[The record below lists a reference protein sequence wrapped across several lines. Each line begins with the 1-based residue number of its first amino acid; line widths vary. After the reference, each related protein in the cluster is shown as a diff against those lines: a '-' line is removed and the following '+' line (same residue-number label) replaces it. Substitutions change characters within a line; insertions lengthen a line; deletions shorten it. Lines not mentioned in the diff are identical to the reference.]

1 MTIPNITS
9 FALAIWRH
17 EWFLRLC
24 FCQSWLQPLFLEQ
37 PIIWGTQ
44 PTRGLQFRN
53 AWQKKLSHNCTAAH
67 MMTAPTQFEASQLSS
82 FAWDSIDLM
91 EVKNRTVDLETA
103 STTCGGDSDVGLS
116 DMSNKMV
123 ENNSSIF
130 RRGGVLPTGLC
141 LSKAAI
147 GAGVL
152 SMSVHSAEVGILYQL
167 GCLLVAGAL
176 AVVSIRM
183 ISIAS
188 IETQR
193 WSFED
198 ICEELFHPVIWW
210 CLSAFWRSFDIKL
223 LGRWCLSLFLLVDAS
238 QSRNPCLPQKFVP
251 NCGQK
256 PMFLVPTPPTHWAEV
271 VSFFTGLINASVC
284 LGSATS
290 YLIVSGQVF
299 VVIFQADDRARETWQ
314 VEHWESIVFFG
325 WFSWNEQLNHVKDG

>member
-1 MTIPNITS
+1 MEGVYI
-9 FALAIWRH
+9 LYQW
-17 EWFLRLC
+17 WKFLVRVGWPSRIC
-24 FCQSWLQPLFLEQ
+24 VFCQSWLQPLFLEQ
-37 PIIWGTQ
+37 PRIWGTQ
-44 PTRGLQFRN
+44 PTRGLKFRN
-53 AWQKKLSHNCTAAH
+53 AWQKKGK
-67 MMTAPTQFEASQLSS
+67 SQLHIWWQPLPSS
-82 FAWDSIDLM
+82 KHLNSQVLPCSIDLM
-91 EVKNRTVDLETA
+91 EVKNRTIDLETA

-123 ENNSSIF
+123 ESNSSIF

-210 CLSAFWRSFDIKL
+210 YFIC
-223 LGRWCLSLFLLVDAS
+223 FLKGVLIS
-238 QSRNPCLPQKFVP
+238 SSWNNNGGKMNFVP
-251 NCGQK
+251 CFCWWMPCHETHVSIKKKTSQIVAETNV
-256 PMFLVPTPPTHWAEV
+256 FVPTPTHPAEV

-314 VEHWESIVFFG
+314 VKHWESIAFWLVF
-325 WFSWNEQLNHVKDG
+325 LKLAT

>member
-1 MTIPNITS
+1 M
-9 FALAIWRH
+9 F
-17 EWFLRLC
+17 EWMRYVARRPGFFGHCVFDNHGFNHYFLNNQE
-24 FCQSWLQPLFLEQ
+24 FGEHNQLEVCSSEML
-37 PIIWGTQ
+37 G
-44 PTRGLQFRN
+44 
-53 AWQKKLSHNCTAAH
+53 QKKTKSQLHNS
-67 MMTAPTQFEASQLSS
+67 APTQFEASQLSS

-91 EVKNRTVDLETA
+91 VEVKNRTIDLETA

-123 ENNSSIF
+123 ESNSSIF

-198 ICEELFHPVIWW
+198 ICEELFHPAIW
-210 CLSAFWRSFDIKL
+210 
-223 LGRWCLSLFLLVDAS
+223 
-238 QSRNPCLPQKFVP
+238 
-251 NCGQK
+251 
-256 PMFLVPTPPTHWAEV
+256 
-271 VSFFTGLINASVC
+271 
-284 LGSATS
+284 
-290 YLIVSGQVF
+290 
-299 VVIFQADDRARETWQ
+299 
-314 VEHWESIVFFG
+314 
-325 WFSWNEQLNHVKDG
+325 

>member
-1 MTIPNITS
+1 
-9 FALAIWRH
+9 
-17 EWFLRLC
+17 
-24 FCQSWLQPLFLEQ
+24 
-37 PIIWGTQ
+37 
-44 PTRGLQFRN
+44 
-53 AWQKKLSHNCTAAH
+53 
-67 MMTAPTQFEASQLSS
+67 
-82 FAWDSIDLM
+82 M

-198 ICEELFHPVIWW
+198 ICEELFHPVIW
-210 CLSAFWRSFDIKL
+210 
-223 LGRWCLSLFLLVDAS
+223 
-238 QSRNPCLPQKFVP
+238 
-251 NCGQK
+251 
-256 PMFLVPTPPTHWAEV
+256 
-271 VSFFTGLINASVC
+271 
-284 LGSATS
+284 
-290 YLIVSGQVF
+290 
-299 VVIFQADDRARETWQ
+299 
-314 VEHWESIVFFG
+314 
-325 WFSWNEQLNHVKDG
+325 

>member
-1 MTIPNITS
+1 MV
-9 FALAIWRH
+9 
-17 EWFLRLC
+17 
-24 FCQSWLQPLFLEQ
+24 
-37 PIIWGTQ
+37 
-44 PTRGLQFRN
+44 
-53 AWQKKLSHNCTAAH
+53 
-67 MMTAPTQFEASQLSS
+67 
-82 FAWDSIDLM
+82 
-91 EVKNRTVDLETA
+91 EVKNRTIDLETA

-123 ENNSSIF
+123 ESNSSIF

-198 ICEELFHPVIWW
+198 ICEELFHPVIW
-210 CLSAFWRSFDIKL
+210 
-223 LGRWCLSLFLLVDAS
+223 
-238 QSRNPCLPQKFVP
+238 
-251 NCGQK
+251 
-256 PMFLVPTPPTHWAEV
+256 
-271 VSFFTGLINASVC
+271 
-284 LGSATS
+284 
-290 YLIVSGQVF
+290 
-299 VVIFQADDRARETWQ
+299 
-314 VEHWESIVFFG
+314 
-325 WFSWNEQLNHVKDG
+325 